1 MGTEFR
7 ISCGVRLREERERLG
22 LSQAEMSATT
32 GVKPRT
38 YQDWERG
45 IATVSAEFLSVA
57 ATLGVDVLY
66 VITGARAAVAAG
78 LDPMRRAVLDSFD
91 RCSPEKQIEA
101 VQYMALLAAG
111 VAPGPSGETA
121 KTVTKA
127 KVNKSIL
134 GVAVGSVVGRK
145 K

>member
-1 MGTEFR
+1 MMGVHE
-7 ISCGVRLREERERLG
+7 RLKEERERVGLTQPQIADVLG
-22 LSQAEMSATT
+22 VGKTTVINWEKGASAPSAQQLAEMVAKGIDVTYVVT
-32 GVKPRT
+32 GRRISS
-38 YQDWERG
+38 Q
-45 IATVSAEFLSVA
+45 
-57 ATLGVDVLY
+57 VD
-66 VITGARAAVAAG
+66 
-78 LDPMRRAVLDSFD
+78 LDPLRRAVLDSFD

>member
-1 MGTEFR
+1 
-7 ISCGVRLREERERLG
+7 
-22 LSQAEMSATT
+22 MSAAT

-45 IATVSAEFLSVA
+45 IALVSAEFLSLA

-66 VITGARAAVAAG
+66 VLTGARLSAKSE

-111 VAPGPSGETA
+111 VVPGPSGQTA

-127 KVNKSIL
+127 KVSKSIF
-134 GVAVGSVVGRK
+134 GMAVGSVVGK
-145 K
+145 KNAPD

>member
-1 MGTEFR
+1 MQEEIRLSVG
-7 ISCGVRLREERERLG
+7 SRLREERERLG
-22 LSQAEMSATT
+22 LSQAAFGKLAEVSL
-32 GVKPRT
+32 RT
-38 YQDWERG
+38 EQDWERG
-45 IATVSAEFLSVA
+45 VSSVRADFLSVVA
-57 ATLGVDVLY
+57 SHGVDVLY
-66 VITGARAAVAAG
+66 VITGKRASEG
-78 LDPMRRAVLDSFD
+78 LDPLRRAVLDSFD

-101 VQYMALLAAG
+101 VQYMALLVAG

>member
-1 MGTEFR
+1 MGVHE
-7 ISCGVRLREERERLG
+7 RLKEERERVGLTQPQIADVLG
-22 LSQAEMSATT
+22 VGKTTVINWEKGASAPSAQQLAEMVAKGIDVTYVVT
-32 GVKPRT
+32 GRRISS
-38 YQDWERG
+38 Q
-45 IATVSAEFLSVA
+45 
-57 ATLGVDVLY
+57 VD
-66 VITGARAAVAAG
+66 
-78 LDPMRRAVLDSFD
+78 LDPLRRAVLDSFD